1 MLIIGIAF
9 LSNAG
14 PSRAEKSHSE
24 KHAVLHIGQSWS
36 EFNRFQLKVNSVAM
50 KHGEDGQRLCDVMF
64 HVENW
69 LPLLQQGENT
79 ISVQLTATAEHGKES
94 IEVKMLNGNNI
105 TVAADEN
112 KGTSCTMTLP
122 EKTERVLLKFSV
134 IPEHDEKIY
143 QRHFALIL
151 QMFHVKH
158 LQFSCLLDVT
168 RVKPSIHLTI
178 NRSRNIAPQV
188 SIKVIVLSLSKLFNA
203 LVTAFWQWGHIMPS
217 IFIVFFIVQT
227 PFCFI
232 FANVSRETLT
242 SDKVEA
248 GGSSDYRRKNLCAQ
262 SGNPAVRHC
271 TAKKRCA

>member
-1 MLIIGIAF
+1 MCFMSIAVRCIMPIRRRRNKSRSCSSGGIGKIEENKKQFYSKKEGSFHTRNEMRGFFFLSYALFCFAIYYLSGGFYYGGGNIWIGLAAIFLIIGIAF

-50 KHGEDGQRLCDVMF
+50 KRGEDGQRLCDVMF

-112 KGTSCTMTLP
+112 KGTSYTMTLP

-143 QRHFALIL
+143 QR
-151 QMFHVKH
+151 QY
-158 LQFSCLLDVT
+158 
-168 RVKPSIHLTI
+168 
-178 NRSRNIAPQV
+178 
-188 SIKVIVLSLSKLFNA
+188 
-203 LVTAFWQWGHIMPS
+203 AF
-217 IFIVFFIVQT
+217 
-227 PFCFI
+227 
-232 FANVSRETLT
+232 
-242 SDKVEA
+242 
-248 GGSSDYRRKNLCAQ
+248 Y
-262 SGNPAVRHC
+262 PAHYE
-271 TAKKRCA
+271 K

>member
-1 MLIIGIAF
+1 MRNEMRGFFFLSYALFCFAIYYLSGGFYYGGGNIWIGLAAIFLIIGIAF

-14 PSRAEKSHSE
+14 PSRAEKSHTE

-50 KHGEDGQRLCDVMF
+50 KYGEDGQRLCDVMF

-143 QRHFALIL
+143 QR
-151 QMFHVKH
+151 QY
-158 LQFSCLLDVT
+158 
-168 RVKPSIHLTI
+168 
-178 NRSRNIAPQV
+178 
-188 SIKVIVLSLSKLFNA
+188 
-203 LVTAFWQWGHIMPS
+203 AF
-217 IFIVFFIVQT
+217 
-227 PFCFI
+227 
-232 FANVSRETLT
+232 
-242 SDKVEA
+242 
-248 GGSSDYRRKNLCAQ
+248 Y
-262 SGNPAVRHC
+262 PAHYE
-271 TAKKRCA
+271 K